1 MKKDFF
7 EVLYYLKRGQFKD
20 LNDVQTARQFADRIN
35 KGDQNTRKKLL
46 VTWLAQNDL
55 LSKAVI
61 DKINK
66 FAEWGRP
73 GNYEAL
79 EKLVSKCY
87 ELLQNFDYDNTK
99 TETYRTI
106 LQMAVKTEGRFLDQ
120 NNPVLELPDQDSKL
134 FSEEQTEQ
142 LMKVLSKMSMQSEE
156 QYSLSVI
163 IELMYRFGLT
173 GIRWNNFSNTVKDSV
188 FEPLGV
194 FSYLV
199 RCLKNPKKFEGIQN
213 KVLYSVLV
221 HIGDFD
227 SDESFFS
234 SLQKADRNRVIDID
248 YTGVTNMIERLRQSF
263 EDKDVVISVINWE
276 LQLPKA
282 MNKLFGA
289 MDGVENI
296 EEYLQGVIDN
306 KIKSVEKTDE
316 KLNTFIQECIKSCST
331 LERDLVEY
339 KQMLNKELRI
349 ETVDITLKDALERWQ
364 GFFKTNIYHVF
375 FGNKLDH
382 NMNDIAERMVS
393 QMDDDA
399 KKYISER
406 DVVTPFSKLLTHI
419 NTTKLDF
426 SSVAY
431 ACQGNPDRMSIKQK
445 IAAVLELLNIVEKVL
460 TSNVTF
466 IKKQDVD
473 KMVKKPEMNGNGEH
487 EDDGSYQ
494 YWNAACTLVY
504 LKDSHVSESFQPE
517 TEMMLYEDTVILEST
532 DWEKYFNKLYDVI
545 RASIKDNN
553 NIKDVFDYIE
563 KTDSLSDDNQESGP
577 SMELVQAAK
586 AVINAAETANQQS
599 KEAAGTIKDTQQQTM
614 PKNPAEGQN
623 IFEK

>member
-1 MKKDFF
+1 
-7 EVLYYLKRGQFKD
+7 
-20 LNDVQTARQFADRIN
+20 
-35 KGDQNTRKKLL
+35 
-46 VTWLAQNDL
+46 
-55 LSKAVI
+55 
-61 DKINK
+61 
-66 FAEWGRP
+66 
-73 GNYEAL
+73 
-79 EKLVSKCY
+79 
-87 ELLQNFDYDNTK
+87 
-99 TETYRTI
+99 
-106 LQMAVKTEGRFLDQ
+106 
-120 NNPVLELPDQDSKL
+120 
-134 FSEEQTEQ
+134 
-142 LMKVLSKMSMQSEE
+142 
-156 QYSLSVI
+156 
-163 IELMYRFGLT
+163 
-173 GIRWNNFSNTVKDSV
+173 
-188 FEPLGV
+188 
-194 FSYLV
+194 
-199 RCLKNPKKFEGIQN
+199 
-213 KVLYSVLV
+213 
-221 HIGDFD
+221 
-227 SDESFFS
+227 
-234 SLQKADRNRVIDID
+234 
-248 YTGVTNMIERLRQSF
+248 
-263 EDKDVVISVINWE
+263 
-276 LQLPKA
+276 
-282 MNKLFGA
+282 

-306 KIKSVEKTDE
+306 KIKPVEKTDE
-316 KLNTFIQECIKSCST
+316 KLNTFLQECIKSCST

-382 NMNDIAERMVS
+382 NMNDIAERLVS
-393 QMDDDA
+393 QMNDDS

-426 SSVAY
+426 TSVAY

-504 LKDSHVSESFQPE
+504 LKDTHVSESFQPV

-586 AVINAAETANQQS
+586 AVINAAETAN
-599 KEAAGTIKDTQQQTM
+599 
-614 PKNPAEGQN
+614 
-623 IFEK
+623 